1 MKIETVG
8 WRILV
13 GWVVWIVYLIIQLE
27 IIEYFHKRA
36 TKDNLGS
43 YLEYDNRLINSI
55 DSF

>member
-27 IIEYFHKRA
+27 LIEYFQKRA
-36 TKDNLGS
+36 TKDNLGI
-43 YLEYDNRLINSI
+43 YLEYDKG
-55 DSF
+55 